1 MFRDAALALSM
12 ANVCFLPAW
21 TRLLSGGF
29 YMPSYGP
36 TEYGAAILNVL
47 LLGLSFFMTRWLGLR
62 WRRAQFFRPWMP
74 ILMLIVLLN
83 YLRTFLPY
91 STLTALL
98 PFLGG
103 AGLACLGLAVLT
115 SLIFALSFWRRRL
128 AVVVETVFLI
138 SFPLAP
144 LLLAEAAW
152 LAHSSSSS
160 VLAHREQARA
170 ATGSSPGRVLWLVFD
185 ELDQVLTFEQRPG
198 TVKMPELDRLRS
210 EAVYANSAYPPG
222 DDTLTSITSLIS
234 GRRVVRSVP
243 ASAGQLMVTFEGA
256 SGPVDWSGQPNVFR
270 KARELGAGT
279 GIVGWYMPYC
289 RLLGNDLTT
298 CSWQPWSGPPVG
310 GNASLRGALL
320 DQFRSLPPWSGREH
334 HLRKFQAVLD
344 DAKKAAGNPQLGLV
358 FVHWPTPHYPGIYDR
373 RRGEFTVFGFWRP
386 SDWYLDNLALVDR
399 TLGELRCAMEKAG
412 TWEDTSILVTSDHS
426 WRDSAAFDG
435 KRDRRVPFIL
445 KVAGERRGIEYRKR
459 LNTVLIHDL
468 VLAMLRGELTQAAAV
483 VEWLDQRRVPQGK
496 S

>member
-1 MFRDAALALSM
+1 
-12 ANVCFLPAW
+12 
-21 TRLLSGGF
+21 
-29 YMPSYGP
+29 
-36 TEYGAAILNVL
+36 
-47 LLGLSFFMTRWLGLR
+47 
-62 WRRAQFFRPWMP
+62 
-74 ILMLIVLLN
+74 MLIVLLN
-83 YLRTFLPY
+83 HLRNILPY
-91 STLTALL
+91 STFTAPLALL
-98 PFLGG
+98 GSAPV
-103 AGLACLGLAVLT
+103 ARLGLVVLT
-115 SLIFALSFWRRRL
+115 FLILGVSFWRRRL
-128 AVVVETVFLI
+128 AAVAETVFLI
-138 SFPLAP
+138 FFPLVP

-160 VLAHREQARA
+160 VLAHHEQACA
-170 ATGSSPGRVLWLVFD
+170 ATSGSPGRVLWLLFD
-185 ELDQVLTFEQRPG
+185 ELDQVLTFEQRPA
-198 TVKMPELDRLRS
+198 TLRMPELDRLRG
-210 EAVYANSAYPPG
+210 EAVYAKSAYPPG

-243 ASAGQLMVTFEGA
+243 GSAGRLMVTFEGA

-270 KARELGAGT
+270 KARELGVST
-279 GIVGWYMPYC
+279 GIVGWYIPYC

-310 GNASLRGALL
+310 GSVSLRGALL
-320 DQFRSLPPWSGREH
+320 DQVRSVPPWSARQD

-373 RRGEFTVFGFWRP
+373 SRGKFTVFRFRR
-386 SDWYLDNLALVDR
+386 SNDWYLDNLALVDR

-426 WRDSAAFDG
+426 WRDSAALDG
-435 KRDRRVPFIL
+435 KRDRRVPLIL
-445 KVAGERRGIEYRKR
+445 KLAGHSRGVRYRER

-483 VEWLDQRRVPQGK
+483 VDWLDQRHVPQGK
-496 S
+496 